1 MFALIVATA
10 LQAAAPAAPAA
21 TAAPQQSAEQRTR
34 AALASRGMS
43 QAGIDMMIDTEKKHG
58 PALREIAE
66 RGQAAQSNIQAAL
79 TKRPID
85 AEGFVAANTARGEAV
100 AALQREA
107 IAVANEQMRG
117 LSPADRVV
125 LAQLA
130 TSTPAKQAAP
140 AAPAAKPK
148 TKR

>member
-10 LQAAAPAAPAA
+10 LQAVAPAAPAA

-34 AALASRGMS
+34 LALASRGMS

-66 RGQAAQSNIQAAL
+66 RGQAAQGNIQAAL
-79 TKRPID
+79 QKRPID
-85 AEGFVAANTARGEAV
+85 AEGFVAANSARGEAV

-117 LSPADRVV
+117 LSPADRIV

-130 TSTPAKQAAP
+130 TTPVKQAAP

>member
-34 AALASRGMS
+34 LALASRGMS

-66 RGQAAQSNIQAAL
+66 RGQAAQGNIQAAL
-79 TKRPID
+79 QKRPID
-85 AEGFVAANTARGEAV
+85 AEGF
-100 AALQREA
+100 EA

-117 LSPADRVV
+117 LSPADRIV

-130 TSTPAKQAAP
+130 TAPARQAAP

>member
-34 AALASRGMS
+34 LALASRGMS

-66 RGQAAQSNIQAAL
+66 RGQAAQGNIQAAL
-79 TKRPID
+79 QKRPID
-85 AEGFVAANTARGEAV
+85 AEGFVAAHSARGEAV

-117 LSPADRVV
+117 LSPADRIV

-130 TSTPAKQAAP
+130 TAPARQAAP